1 MNSNTSILLPK
12 AIATLANEHALYDLK
27 LLLKSLEL
35 WNSEPPAV
43 YLFCTTMMI
52 PQLKKIYKGKLYTKA
67 ALDPYSDKTR
77 AQMEK
82 EPSRK
87 ELHNL
92 FYDFTQ
98 EKCDLMEWALR
109 ETGNS
114 KNGVL
119 FCDADIL
126 WLSPIPIISSEKV
139 LGLSQH
145 FIKTEYEEKFGKYNA
160 GFLWTNSQE
169 VIKIWRSACETSY
182 FFEQAALEDVETS
195 LDSSLIEKFGEN
207 VNYGWWRMFQSENTP
222 FEQQSKW
229 CIDTAKKEIQVNGQP
244 LICIH
249 THFKTNDPMTIAFN
263 NWIIHKLNFLKTNKN
278 IKNLLINISC

>member
-1 MNSNTSILLPK
+1 MNLNTSILLPA

-35 WNSEPPAV
+35 WNKEPPTV
-43 YLFCTTMMI
+43 YLFCTTMML
-52 PQLKKIYKGKLYTKA
+52 PQLKKIYKGKLYTKTV
-67 ALDPYSDKTR
+67 LDPYSDKTR

-98 EKCDLMEWALR
+98 EKCDLMEWALK

-126 WLSPIPIISSEKV
+126 WLAPIPKIPSEKV

-169 VIKIWRSACETSY
+169 VIRIWRTACETSY
-182 FFEQAALEDVETS
+182 FFEQAALEDVEAS
-195 LDSSLIEKFGEN
+195 LDSNQVEKFGEN

-229 CIDTAKKEIQVNGQP
+229 SINNVNKEIQVNGQP
-244 LICIH
+244 LVCIH
-249 THFKTNDPMTIAFN
+249 THFKTTDPMTIAFN
-263 NWIIHKLNFLKTNKN
+263 NFIINKLISLQSDKN
-278 IKNLLINISC
+278 IKNILSCLRC